1 MENYPHHVGPVT
13 AHKLPAGSK
22 VAPVADDEQTT
33 TKTPTAP
40 PKAVKSATAFVAK
53 HGKGSRAVV
62 EPLGRAG
69 ARVVLVGAD
78 GAMGDLVLPD
88 VPTAEALV
96 EHITDLDAAEWDR
109 ETTASLKIGPAHRRK
124 MAGR

>member
-1 MENYPHHVGPVT
+1 
-13 AHKLPAGSK
+13 
-22 VAPVADDEQTT
+22 VADDEQDKKTT
-33 TKTPTAP
+33 VP
-40 PKAVKSATAFVAK
+40 PKAVKSATEFVAK

-62 EPLGRAG
+62 EPVGRSA

-78 GAMGDLVLPD
+78 GALGDIVLPD

-96 EHITDLDAAEWDR
+96 EQVTDLDAAEWDR
-109 ETTASLKIGPAHRRK
+109 ETTATLKIGPAHRHR

>member
-1 MENYPHHVGPVT
+1 
-13 AHKLPAGSK
+13 
-22 VAPVADDEQTT
+22 VADDEQTT
-33 TKTPTAP
+33 EKKTTVP
-40 PKAVKSATAFVAK
+40 PKAVKSATAFVAQ

-78 GAMGDLVLPD
+78 DGALGDVVLAD
-88 VPTAEALV
+88 VATAEALV
-96 EHITDLDAAEWDR
+96 EQVPDLEPAEWDR
-109 ETTASLKIGPAHRRK
+109 ETTAALRIGPAHRHR